1 MCSGISLSHFSFKKI
16 RKNRKLK
23 MKKKIALTVLLISP
37 LSIANSMS
45 LPDLRTCTAIKN
57 DIERLTCFDQVMT
70 NLPLTETEHVDSTSA
85 PLILIPRPSKGDA
98 ALVSSEKSKLPTST
112 DANFGMETKIL
123 QKKRSQVDSIS
134 AQVDSIEESARGNKT
149 LTLNNQQR
157 WEQAESRPFRIKVGD
172 TVIILRSAMG
182 SFRIKKQGTNRTIR
196 VRRIES

>member
-1 MCSGISLSHFSFKKI
+1 
-16 RKNRKLK
+16 
-23 MKKKIALTVLLISP
+23 MKKTIALTVLLISP

-85 PLILIPRPSKGDA
+85 PLILIPSKADA
-98 ALVSSEKSKLPTST
+98 ALVSSEKSKLPTSA